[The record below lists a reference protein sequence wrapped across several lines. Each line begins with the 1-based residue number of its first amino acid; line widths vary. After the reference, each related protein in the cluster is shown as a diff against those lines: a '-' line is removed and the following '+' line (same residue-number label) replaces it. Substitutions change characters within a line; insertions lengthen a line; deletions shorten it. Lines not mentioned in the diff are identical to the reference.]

1 MLEIHVIENKHDP
14 ATRVPDGSGDYESGS
29 WTVAVSKAER
39 LVAEGGSF
47 YLHSAKT
54 EPSHW
59 GGTAVGFRVQGPG
72 PIEGKVVFRFRP
84 RADHKD
90 RVTPLEGWGRERKYV
105 GFDD

>member
-1 MLEIHVIENKHDP
+1 MLEIHVIENKDDP
-14 ATRVPDGSGDYESGS
+14 ATRVPDGSGDFESGS
-29 WTVAVSKAER
+29 WNVAIPKAER

-54 EPSHW
+54 APSHW
-59 GGTAVGFRVQGPG
+59 GGTAVGYRVQEQAPS
-72 PIEGKVVFRFRP
+72 EGKIVFRFRP

-90 RVTPLEGWGRERKYV
+90 CVTALEGWGQERKYV